1 VAASWLSADAIAS
14 QGPPAASRATVDVL
28 RAHYQRYEVICRST
42 GAEPSTTAYLFSYEP
57 QRDRPY
63 SPDWVSHRY
72 TAMCAK
78 LGIDSQ
84 LHALRHYS
92 ATELLAAGV
101 DLRTVGGRLG
111 HAGGGATTLR
121 GYAAWVA
128 PSDRKAAEIL
138 GGRMERPDRSK
149 LQLVQGAEPA

>member
-1 VAASWLSADAIAS
+1 
-14 QGPPAASRATVDVL
+14 
-28 RAHYQRYEVICRST
+28 
-42 GAEPSTTAYLFSYEP
+42 
-57 QRDRPY
+57 
-63 SPDWVSHRY
+63 
-72 TAMCAK
+72 MCAQ
-78 LGIDSQ
+78 LGIVS
-84 LHALRHYS
+84 HALRHYS

-128 PSDRKAAEIL
+128 PSDRKVAEIL